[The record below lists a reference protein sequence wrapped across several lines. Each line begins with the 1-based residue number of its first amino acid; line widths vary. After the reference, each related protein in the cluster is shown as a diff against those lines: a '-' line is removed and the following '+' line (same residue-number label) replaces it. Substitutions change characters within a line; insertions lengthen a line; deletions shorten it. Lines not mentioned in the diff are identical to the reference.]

1 MDKEKA
7 LYERKIAILEG
18 NCAKYTYA
26 YDVLMTYFDKL
37 PDDIKKIVHKQL
49 KEVDLW

>member
-7 LYERKIAILEG
+7 LLERRITILEG
-18 NCAKYTYA
+18 ECAKYSYA

-37 PDDIKKIVHKQL
+37 PDDIKKTIDKQL
-49 KEVDLW
+49 KEVDL

>member
-7 LYERKIAILEG
+7 LLERRITILEG
-18 NCAKYTYA
+18 ECAKYSYA

-37 PDDIKKIVHKQL
+37 PDDIKQIVHEQL
-49 KEVDLW
+49 KEVDL

>member
-7 LYERKIAILEG
+7 LLERRIAILEG
-18 NCAKYTYA
+18 ECAKYSYA

-37 PDDIKKIVHKQL
+37 PDDIKKTIDKQL
-49 KEVDLW
+49 KEVDL

>member
-7 LYERKIAILEG
+7 LYERRIAILEG
-18 NCAKYTYA
+18 NAAKYSYA

-49 KEVDLW
+49 KEVDL